1 MSSVSFTPLSL
12 DPAAT
17 CEDCGAT
24 GAFRFA
30 TATLCT
36 DCYQQRGACC
46 AERIDREKALSA
58 RVEPT
63 AREDFSLDLSCRGRL
78 RPPLS

>member
-1 MSSVSFTPLSL
+1 MPSEPSPPSFY
-12 DPAAT
+12 DPNAV
-17 CEDCGAT
+17 CEDCGRT

-46 AERIDREKALSA
+46 AEHAGNDLTCQDEKDGEEK
-58 RVEPT
+58 RPPT
-63 AREDFSLDLSCRGRL
+63 AT
-78 RPPLS
+78 